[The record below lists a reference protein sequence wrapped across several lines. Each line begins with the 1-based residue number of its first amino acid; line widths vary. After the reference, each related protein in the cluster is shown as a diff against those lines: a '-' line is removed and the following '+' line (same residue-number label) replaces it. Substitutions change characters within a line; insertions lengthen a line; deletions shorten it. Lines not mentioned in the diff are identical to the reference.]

1 MKKKNIQT
9 DSSLGTSCNKIQN
22 NNVPSEISHHSTD
35 FMVESD
41 NENKKNNETVKNIS
55 QNEIDSADKKVI
67 SSNI

>member
-1 MKKKNIQT
+1 M
-9 DSSLGTSCNKIQN
+9 
-22 NNVPSEISHHSTD
+22 PSEISHHSTD